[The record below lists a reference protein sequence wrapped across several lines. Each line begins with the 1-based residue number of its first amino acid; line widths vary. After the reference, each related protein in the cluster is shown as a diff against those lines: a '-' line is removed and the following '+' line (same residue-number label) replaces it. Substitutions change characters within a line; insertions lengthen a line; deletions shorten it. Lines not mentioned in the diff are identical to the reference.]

1 MKWIAGSFPVAL
13 AFLAGCATLDSR
25 IAQNREVLQTYP
37 PDVRRKIEAGEI
49 ARGFTKPMV
58 QIAWG
63 DPDDMFQKEDGGGQS
78 ETWVYR
84 DYRSR
89 YGMSYMST
97 GGFWV
102 GGHHGRHAFVPY
114 GYVPYDVTWRED
126 YTRATVTFR
135 GGRVIAYE
143 VKQR

>member
-1 MKWIAGSFPVAL
+1 MRWFVRGLPFAL
-13 AFLAGCATLDSR
+13 VVLTGCATLESR
-25 IAQNREVLQTYP
+25 VAKNQALLQTYP
-37 PDVRRKIEAGEI
+37 ADIRHKIEGGEI

-63 DPDDMFQKEDGGGQS
+63 DPDDTFRREDSGGES

-84 DYRSR
+84 GYRSR
-89 YGMSYMST
+89 YAMSYAPV
-97 GGFWV
+97 GGFWA
-102 GGHHGRHAFVPY
+102 GGHHRRHVFVPY
-114 GYVPYDVTWRED
+114 GFAPYDVTWRED